1 MLVGSINTA
10 CAALFLFC
18 GTEVEPELDDDL
30 GLFAL
35 PLPKLGLGPEPK
47 PGVILGAKRELEPDT
62 KLEPEETDAAPETT
76 PAKNGACVGSI
87 NTACAAL
94 LDFWDGGGR
103 GASEGVG
110 VWFII
115 LGVGVL
121 LFEDKERNV
130 LWDGEDERN
139 GGLGWEGLEGEDVVT
154 VFGLEGRWR
163 ER

>member
-1 MLVGSINTA
+1 M
-10 CAALFLFC
+10 
-18 GTEVEPELDDDL
+18 
-30 GLFAL
+30 
-35 PLPKLGLGPEPK
+35 
-47 PGVILGAKRELEPDT
+47 ILGAKRELEPDT

-110 VWFII
+110 VWFIM

-130 LWDGEDERN
+130 LCDGDDERN

-163 ER
+163 ERWMKALVWVLFEATGRLSVGREVSCSCLKWEG